1 MAPPRRRRALRR
13 SSLEL
18 SFRLSYADAKPRLT
32 LTRESGSRDPLH
44 GITLEMILTSLVEQ
58 LGWEELGQRIDIRCF
73 QNEPSLKSSLV
84 FLRRTPWARKQVEEL
99 YLKLKGR

>member
-1 MAPPRRRRALRR
+1 M
-13 SSLEL
+13 
-18 SFRLSYADAKPRLT
+18 
-32 LTRESGSRDPLH
+32 TRESGSRDPLH
-44 GITLEMILTSLVEQ
+44 GITLEMILTSMVEQ